1 MELERGLN
9 GRWVNRWTFVLAA
22 AGSAVGL
29 GNIWKFPYIAGENGG
44 GVFVLVYLVCIALV
58 GVPIMLAEA
67 MLGRRGRMSPINTMT
82 YLARESG
89 VSKWWAGIG
98 WSGVVAGILILS
110 FYSVVAG
117 WSFHYFFLALTDTFS
132 QIEAPAAGALFGRL
146 LADPMKLMLWHTV
159 FLLVSLAIVCAG
171 VVKGLG
177 LAVRLMMPLLLLLLL
192 ILFIYSAAVG
202 DLAQAIHFL
211 FDFNAQDFTWNSVL
225 VALGHA
231 FFTLSLGMGAIMAYG
246 AYLPEKT
253 PSLGKMVAIIAV
265 MDTVV
270 AILAGLVIFPIVFA
284 NPSIEPG
291 AGPGLLF
298 ISLPVAFG
306 AMPLGSLFATV
317 FFFLIFIAAI
327 SSSISMIEPT
337 VAWLVETKA
346 LSRVKITAILGAL
359 VWLLGLG
366 TVFSFNVWKEATL
379 WGLNFFDALDFVTAN
394 LMLPLGGLCIAI
406 FVGWVMKK
414 TFIEEEVGDTRH
426 GIYHGWMI
434 ILRYVSPLL
443 LLIVFIMTLVNK
455 LGA

>member
-9 GRWVNRWTFVLAA
+9 GRWINRWTFVLAA

-44 GVFVLVYLVCIALV
+44 GVFVLVYLACIALV

-82 YLARESG
+82 YLAGESG

-98 WSGVVAGILILS
+98 WSGIVAGILILS
-110 FYSVVAG
+110 FYSVVTG
-117 WSFHYFFLALTDTFS
+117 WAFHYFFLAVTDTFS
-132 QIEAPAAGALFGRL
+132 QIDAPSAGALFGGL
-146 LADPMKLMLWHTV
+146 LADPMKLMAWHTV
-159 FLLVSLAIVCAG
+159 FLLMTLVIVCAG

-177 LAVRLMMPLLLLLLL
+177 VAGLMMPLLLLLL
-192 ILFIYSAAVG
+192 IVLFIYSATVG
-202 DLAQAIHFL
+202 DLTQATHFS
-211 FDFNAQDFTWNSVL
+211 FDFNPQDFTWSSVL

-253 PSLGKMVAIIAV
+253 PSLGKMVATIAV

-306 AMPLGSLFATV
+306 GMPLGSLFATV
-317 FFFLIFIAAI
+317 FFFLIFIAAL

-337 VAWLVETKA
+337 VAWLVERKA
-346 LSRVKITAILGAL
+346 WSRVKITAILGVL

-366 TVFSFNVWKEATL
+366 TVFSFNIWKEATL
-379 WGLNFFDALDFVTAN
+379 WGRNFFDTLDFITAN

-406 FVGWVMKK
+406 FVGWMMKK
-414 TFIEEEVGDTRH
+414 AFIEEEVGDIRH
-426 GIYHGWMI
+426 GIYHGWMVV
-434 ILRYVSPLL
+434 LRYVSPLL
-443 LLIVFIMTLVNK
+443 LLIVFVMTLIDK